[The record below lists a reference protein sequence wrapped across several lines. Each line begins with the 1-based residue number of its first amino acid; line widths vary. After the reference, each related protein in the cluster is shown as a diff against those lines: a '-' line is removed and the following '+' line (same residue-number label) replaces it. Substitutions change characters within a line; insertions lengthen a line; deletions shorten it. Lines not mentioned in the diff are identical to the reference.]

1 MRDDTMDDRG
11 RLEAWLALLRGPGYL
26 GRDER
31 EGAVAEM
38 RAAGVERLF
47 PLLVPML
54 TDRDPEV
61 P

>member
-1 MRDDTMDDRG
+1 MDDRG